1 MPQFKVAK
9 SDDINKIQNNAKT
22 EDKLYIYKETNKIGR
37 IFFNFDENTRIEIGS
52 LDNIYNTTSNLTNDV
67 ETLNISAIKKYN
79 ANNTLSTVDINEV
92 QINSFVTNNKSLYNI
107 RGINRST
114 KVLTLRRVYTQQD
127 LTWNDYY

>member
-9 SDDINKIQNNAKT
+9 TDNKTKIENNAKT
-22 EDKLYIYKETNKIGR
+22 EDKLYIYKETNKFGR

-52 LDNIYNTTSNLTNDV
+52 LDNIYTTTSNLTKDI
-67 ETLNISAIKKYN
+67 ETLNINYLKKYN
-79 ANNTLSTVDINEV
+79 STDTLSTVNIDEV

-107 RGINRST
+107 RDIDRNT
-114 KVLTLRRVYTQQD
+114 KILTLRKVYTQQD

>member
-9 SDDINKIQNNAKT
+9 TDNKTKIENNVKT
-22 EDKLYIYKETNKIGR
+22 EDKLYIYKETNKFGR

-52 LDNIYNTTSNLTNDV
+52 LDNIYTTTSNLTKDI
-67 ETLNISAIKKYN
+67 ETLNINYLKKYN
-79 ANNTLSTVDINEV
+79 STDTLSTVNIDEV

-107 RGINRST
+107 RDINRNT
-114 KVLTLRRVYTQQD
+114 KILTLRKVYTQQD

>member
-9 SDDINKIQNNAKT
+9 TDNKTKIENNVKT
-22 EDKLYIYKETNKIGR
+22 EDKLYIYKETNKFGR

-52 LDNIYNTTSNLTNDV
+52 LDNIYTTTSNLTKDI
-67 ETLNISAIKKYN
+67 ETLNINYLKKYN
-79 ANNTLSTVDINEV
+79 STDTLSTVNIDEV

-107 RGINRST
+107 RDINRNT
-114 KVLTLRRVYTQQD
+114 KFLTLRKVYTQQD

>member
-9 SDDINKIQNNAKT
+9 TDNKTKIENNAKT
-22 EDKLYIYKETNKIGR
+22 EDKLYIYKETNKFGR

-52 LDNIYNTTSNLTNDV
+52 LDNIYTTTSNLTKDI
-67 ETLNISAIKKYN
+67 ETLNINYLKKYN
-79 ANNTLSTVDINEV
+79 STDTLSTVNIDEV

-107 RGINRST
+107 RDINRNT
-114 KVLTLRRVYTQQD
+114 KILTLRKVYTQQD

>member
-9 SDDINKIQNNAKT
+9 TDNKTKIENNAKT
-22 EDKLYIYKETNKIGR
+22 EDKLYIYKETNKFGR

-52 LDNIYNTTSNLTNDV
+52 LDNIYTTTSNLTKDI
-67 ETLNISAIKKYN
+67 ETLNINYLKKYN
-79 ANNTLSTVDINEV
+79 STDTLSTVSIDEV

-107 RGINRST
+107 RDINRNT
-114 KVLTLRRVYTQQD
+114 KILTLRRVYTQQD